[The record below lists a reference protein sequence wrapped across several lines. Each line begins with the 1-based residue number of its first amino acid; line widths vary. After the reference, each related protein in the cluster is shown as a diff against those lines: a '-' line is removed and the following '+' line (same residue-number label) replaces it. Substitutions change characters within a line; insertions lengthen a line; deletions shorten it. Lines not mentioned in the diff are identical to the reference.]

1 MASILFHYFIYLHA
15 TRWHG
20 YRPIDADLL
29 SVARKEGSFYEL
41 GYELLLFFFKRFQ
54 LFHIQKMSLTLD
66 DRVKELDSRSR
77 GIAFRRMIK
86 GKSVWITLG
95 TYLEQKKKYIR
106 IFNQVTGYI

>member
-1 MASILFHYFIYLHA
+1 
-15 TRWHG
+15 
-20 YRPIDADLL
+20 
-29 SVARKEGSFYEL
+29 
-41 GYELLLFFFKRFQ
+41 
-54 LFHIQKMSLTLD
+54 MSLTLD

-95 TYLEQKKKYIR
+95 TYLEQKKEYIR

>member
-1 MASILFHYFIYLHA
+1 
-15 TRWHG
+15 
-20 YRPIDADLL
+20 
-29 SVARKEGSFYEL
+29 
-41 GYELLLFFFKRFQ
+41 
-54 LFHIQKMSLTLD
+54 MSLTLD

-95 TYLEQKKKYIR
+95 TYLEKEYIR